1 MQPTYHPFN
10 MRTTTALLIHAIDP
24 KVRARMAIWKV
35 TRAGG
40 GKIE

>member
-1 MQPTYHPFN
+1 MQPTYHLVN
-10 MRTTTALLIHAIDP
+10 MRTIAPLLIHAIDP
-24 KVRARMAIWKV
+24 KARAGMAIWKV